1 MTSEK
6 LTISVEEAGA
16 MLGISR
22 ALAYQMANTG
32 KLPILRFGKRML
44 VPRKAFENMLANA
57 PVDNK
62 PQAS

>member
-1 MTSEK
+1 MNSEK

>member
-44 VPRKAFENMLANA
+44 VPRKAFENMLANV